1 MSLDFAQIKELL
13 EILRNSNIG
22 EFKLELRDFSLNVRT
37 DKYISHKGQSSGTFV
52 TATIPTTQQPQQQ
65 PIQQIALPTTNTVA
79 PVVNNTT
86 PVANNTPAAEVQPK
100 AAAVKY
106 TEIKSPMVG
115 TFYRAGGPDK
125 PPFVK
130 VGDVVEKD
138 SVLCVI
144 EAMKLFNNVVAEQS
158 GRIVKVLVENATP
171 VEYDQPIFLI
181 EPA

>member
-52 TATIPTTQQPQQQ
+52 TATMPTMQQPT
-65 PIQQIALPTTNTVA
+65 PQIALPTTNSVA

-86 PVANNTPAAEVQPK
+86 PVATNTPAAEEQPK
-100 AAAVKY
+100 AANVKY

>member
-52 TATIPTTQQPQQQ
+52 TATMPTMQQPA
-65 PIQQIALPTTNTVA
+65 PQIALPTTNSVA

-86 PVANNTPAAEVQPK
+86 PVANNTPAAEAQPK
-100 AAAVKY
+100 AANTKY